1 MGWEWHNR
9 RRKNG
14 KFMSDWAYEH
24 NGAPNDQ
31 IHVRTTKDEAKAIR
45 EAAAGNQRELNEY
58 CRAAIMAQ
66 VKRDQANRANWAII
80 PTVASNMPTRKQT
93 SG

>member
-14 KFMSDWAYEH
+14 KFMSDWAFEH

-31 IHVRTTKDEAKAIR
+31 IHVRTTKNEAMAIR
-45 EAAAGNQRELNEY
+45 EAAAGNQKELNEY

-66 VKRDQANRANWAII
+66 VKRDQANRANWARVPKTANIT
-80 PTVASNMPTRKQT
+80 PTSMKT

>member
-14 KFMSDWAYEH
+14 KFQSDWAFEH
-24 NGAPNDQ
+24 NGTPNDQ
-31 IHVRTTKDEAKAIR
+31 IHIRTTKDEAKEIR

-80 PTVASNMPTRKQT
+80 PSVASIKPTCKQT